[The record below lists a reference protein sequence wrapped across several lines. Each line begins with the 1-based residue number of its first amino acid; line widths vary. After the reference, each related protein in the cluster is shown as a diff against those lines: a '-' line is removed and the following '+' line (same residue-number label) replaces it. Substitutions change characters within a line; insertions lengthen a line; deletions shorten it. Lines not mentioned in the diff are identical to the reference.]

1 MKTNENGNTNTN
13 TNTNKLINATILVS
27 LLVIVSLL
35 SNLPVLQLVSIA
47 VAPIIVV
54 LIYVRS
60 DIKYTIISFFVSM
73 IMISILLNPIQ
84 GITLTILNYIIGI
97 GLIWAVRKE
106 YSAFT
111 NIIILSVALI
121 IGVSL
126 FTFLNLKLVLRTD
139 ISGYL
144 NMIMDTFDEAFEM
157 MVAMYKDMDIDI
169 SDNPAFNQLKN
180 ISLTD
185 ILKLIPVYITLY
197 SVIVSTFIYKVSE
210 KILGRLNIK
219 IKAMPKLS
227 YIKSNIK
234 LIIIGLS
241 IAMIGLVVVSIN
253 LDIGEAVSLFGR
265 VIFEITGAVGGISV
279 VSYLLEEKLNY
290 RAFLRY
296 LFLFLILVSGL
307 NLVLV
312 LIGIVDSAFDFRQIE
327 NGGLYSTLKNKINEP
342 SE

>member
-1 MKTNENGNTNTN
+1 ML
-13 TNTNKLINATILVS
+13 LI
-27 LLVIVSLL
+27 SLL
-35 SNLPVLQLVSIA
+35 SNLPILQLVSIA

-60 DIKYTIISFFVSM
+60 DAKYTIISFFVSM
-73 IMISILLNPIQ
+73 IMISILLNPIP
-84 GITLTILNYIIGI
+84 GITLTVLTSMIGI
-97 GLIWAVRKE
+97 CLIWIVKKE

-111 NIIILSVALI
+111 NIIILSIALI
-121 IGVSL
+121 LGVL
-126 FTFLNLKLVLRTD
+126 MFTFLNLKLVLRTD

-144 NMIMDTFDEAFEM
+144 NMIMDAFDEVFEM
-157 MVAMYKDMDIDI
+157 MIVMYKDMDIDI
-169 SDNPAFNQLKN
+169 SENPAFNQLKN

-219 IKAMPKLS
+219 IKALPKLS

-241 IAMIGLVVVSIN
+241 VAMIGLAITSIN
-253 LDIGEAVSLFGR
+253 LDVGKKISLFGR
-265 VIFEITGAVGGISV
+265 VIFETTGAVGGISV
-279 VSYLLEEKLNY
+279 ISYLLEEKLNY
-290 RAFLRY
+290 KTFLRY
-296 LFLFLILVSGL
+296 LFLFLILASGL
-307 NLVLV
+307 NLILV
-312 LIGIVDSAFDFRQIE
+312 IIGIIDSAFDFRQIE
-327 NGGLYSTLKNKINEP
+327 RDGLYYVLKNKINET